1 MSAKEFWGILGTY
14 NAQIWPAQLVFFI
27 IAIVLIAWL
36 FLKPSRLSNALL
48 KLYFVFSFGW
58 SGIVF
63 FMILG
68 REISGRSYFWG
79 SLFVVVAL
87 LFAVDLYRQKMV
99 FCLPQANWQRWGTLI
114 LMLIALCYPLFS
126 IAFGH
131 YFPKILF
138 PGTLPCPTT
147 ALALVLLTTALP
159 RVDKPIYFLLLF
171 FSFTPAFSQIPK
183 YGVYEDGIMLCIGIY
198 SLIMLVTHWR
208 EKLALSNR
216 PTP

>member
-1 MSAKEFWGILGTY
+1 M
-14 NAQIWPAQLVFFI
+14 V
-27 IAIVLIAWL
+27 
-36 FLKPSRLSNALL
+36 

-68 REISGRSYFWG
+68 SETSLSYFWG

-99 FCLPQANWQRWGTLI
+99 FCLPQANWQRWVTLI
-114 LMLIALCYPLFS
+114 LMLIVFCYPLFS
-126 IAFGH
+126 IASGH
-131 YFPKILF
+131 YFPKMIF

-159 RVDKPIYFLLLF
+159 RVDKPIYFILLF
-171 FSFTPAFSQIPK
+171 WSMSPLFIQIPK

-208 EKLALSNR
+208 EKPVLSN
-216 PTP
+216 

>member
-1 MSAKEFWGILGTY
+1 MSAKEFWGVIEAYG
-14 NAQIWPAQLVFFI
+14 AQIWPAQLVFFI

-87 LFAVDLYRQKMV
+87 LFAVDIYRRKMA
-99 FCLPQANWQRWGTLI
+99 FCLPQANWQRWVTLI
-114 LMLIALCYPLFS
+114 LMLVVLCYPLFS
-126 IAFGH
+126 IALGRS
-131 YFPKILF
+131 FPAIIF

-159 RVDKPIYFLLLF
+159 RVDKLIYFLLLF
-171 FSFTPAFSQIPK
+171 WAIPFPPFIQIPK

-208 EKLALSNR
+208 EKPALSN
-216 PTP
+216 